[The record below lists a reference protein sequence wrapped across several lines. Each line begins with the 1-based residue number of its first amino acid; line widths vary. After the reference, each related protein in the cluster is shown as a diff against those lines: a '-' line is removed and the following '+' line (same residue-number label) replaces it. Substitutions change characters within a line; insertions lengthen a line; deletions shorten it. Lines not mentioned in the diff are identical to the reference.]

1 MAKDEH
7 RMDHLGLQHDRAA
20 MVHEA
25 AARYWHRRG
34 DDDRA
39 ALEGELARRDIE
51 EAELER
57 ERSELE
63 DGPDDA
69 PPVTDGR

>member
-1 MAKDEH
+1 MAKDGH

-34 DDDRA
+34 EDDRA

-51 EAELER
+51 EAEIER
-57 ERSELE
+57 ERSELD
-63 DGPDDA
+63 DGPETA
-69 PPVTDGR
+69 PPGSGGR